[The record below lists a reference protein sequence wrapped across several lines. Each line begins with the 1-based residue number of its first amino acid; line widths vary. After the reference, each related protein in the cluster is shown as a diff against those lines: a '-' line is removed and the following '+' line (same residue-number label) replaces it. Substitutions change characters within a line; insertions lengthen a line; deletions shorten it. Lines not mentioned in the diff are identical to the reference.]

1 MRSKEAYDLPM
12 RWWAPAVGIAL
23 AMLVAVSATGQVN
36 GTAPC
41 VTCFNFGNH
50 HGFNGEP
57 PSVTSPGFGTK
68 PGFNGARPG
77 VTSLGPNGWTPRNP
91 AIHQPGTHHPTNH
104 RPPDHRHS
112 QVYLYPYFVPYY
124 PAMNG
129 YDDAPAESADAE
141 DPEEYQGGPTIFDR
155 RGSGTYSDDFVAER
169 PKARVP
175 RPPYPPQE
183 AGSVRVP
190 DPPQEASNASAPDPP
205 AAPIAREP
213 DTILVFKDG
222 HKIQVGN
229 YAIVGSNLFDLTP
242 GHRQKVALADVDV
255 PATQKANDD
264 QGVDFK
270 LPSAPGEN

>member
-1 MRSKEAYDLPM
+1 MPGKQAYHLPM
-12 RWWAPAVGIAL
+12 RSWAPAVAIAL
-23 AMLVAVSATGQVN
+23 AMLVAVSASGQVN

-50 HGFNGEP
+50 QGPNGVP
-57 PSVTSPGFGTK
+57 PSVTSFGFGGK
-68 PGFNGARPG
+68 AGFNGTRPS
-77 VTSLGPNGWTPRNP
+77 VMSLGPNGWAVR
-91 AIHQPGTHHPTNH
+91 QPGTHQPGVHHPSNH
-104 RPPDHRHS
+104 RPDHRHS

-124 PAMNG
+124 PAMNA
-129 YDDAPAESADAE
+129 YDDAPEDSADAE

-169 PKARVP
+169 PRAGVP
-175 RPPYPPQE
+175 RPPDPLQE
-183 AGSVRVP
+183 ADHVRVP
-190 DPPQEASNASAPDPP
+190 DPPQEASNAPAPDPP

-213 DTILVFKDG
+213 NTILVFKDG

-242 GHRQKVALADVDV
+242 GHRQKVAVADLDV

-270 LPSAPGEN
+270 LPAGPGEN